1 MNLALHL
8 GGSVDD
14 LARSMTEAELQRWTV
29 FVRRNSLPFRRL
41 ELLLAQ
47 VAMQIDRTMGGAK
60 NVKLKDYMLKDP
72 DEELPANVT
81 RIEDKRKAFGWNP
94 HKKRKA

>member
-1 MNLALHL
+1 MELALHL
-8 GGSVDD
+8 GGSVES
-14 LARSMTEAELQRWTV
+14 LTRSMTEAELQRWSV
-29 FVRRNSLPFRRL
+29 YVRRNLLPFRRL

-47 VAMQIDRTMGGAK
+47 VSMLIAGTMGGVK
-60 NVKLKDYMLKDP
+60 NVKLKDYMLKELE
-72 DEELPANVT
+72 EELPANVT